1 MDRHVSNA
9 LKVANFLLNHQMSVG
24 LIFAGLESDDAYH
37 QLGNKYLKNGFGSI
51 FTFRNKGGFE
61 AGEKFIAALQFI
73 SHLANVGDVKSLV
86 IHPASTTHRQ
96 LNEKE
101 QINAGVAPDMV
112 RLSIGIEDVNDII
125 WDIDQ
130 ALNKSQI

>member
-9 LKVANFLLNHQMSVG
+9 LKVANFLLDHQNVSWVN
-24 LIFAGLESDDAYH
+24 FAGLESDAYH

-51 FTFRNKGGFE
+51 FTFGIKGGFE

-96 LNEKE
+96 LNEK
-101 QINAGVAPDMV
+101 
-112 RLSIGIEDVNDII
+112 
-125 WDIDQ
+125 
-130 ALNKSQI
+130 NK

>member
-1 MDRHVSNA
+1 MV
-9 LKVANFLLNHQMSVG
+9 LG
-24 LIFAGLESDDAYH
+24 LF
-37 QLGNKYLKNGFGSI
+37 
-51 FTFRNKGGFE
+51 FTFGIKGGFE

-96 LNEKE
+96 LNEQE

>member
-1 MDRHVSNA
+1 MDELA
-9 LKVANFLLNHQMSVG
+9 K
-24 LIFAGLESDDAYH
+24 LEGQVDQS
-37 QLGNKYLKNGFGSI
+37 
-51 FTFRNKGGFE
+51 
-61 AGEKFIAALQFI
+61 
-73 SHLANVGDVKSLV
+73 
-86 IHPASTTHRQ
+86 Q
-96 LNEKE
+96 LNEEE